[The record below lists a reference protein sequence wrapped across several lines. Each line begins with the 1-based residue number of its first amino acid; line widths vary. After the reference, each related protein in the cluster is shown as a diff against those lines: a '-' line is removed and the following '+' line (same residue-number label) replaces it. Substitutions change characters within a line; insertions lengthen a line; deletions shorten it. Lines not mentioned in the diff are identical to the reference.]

1 MNSSYTIGERIRELR
16 QSRRMTQFVLSNRLG
31 VTKSLISA
39 YENATAYPSNDV
51 LLGIAY
57 IFNVTTD
64 YLLGKEKTMSIS
76 TKGLTDSQI
85 EFVSALVG
93 EFQKLN
99 TGKS

>member
-16 QSRRMTQFVLSNRLG
+16 QSRKLTQLVLAKRLG

-39 YENATAYPSNDV
+39 YENATTYPSYDV

-64 YLLGKEKTMSIS
+64 YLLGKEKTMSVS
-76 TKGLTDSQI
+76 TKGLTDSQT
-85 EFVSALVG
+85 EFVSALIA
-93 EFQKLN
+93 EFQKVN
-99 TGKS
+99 VEI

>member
-16 QSRRMTQFVLSNRLG
+16 QSRKLTQLVLSKRLG

-39 YENATAYPSNDV
+39 YENATAYPSYDV

-64 YLLGKEKTMSIS
+64 YLLGKEKTMSVS
-76 TKGLTDSQI
+76 TKGLTDSQT
-85 EFVSALVG
+85 EFVSALIA
-93 EFQKLN
+93 EFQKVNL
-99 TGKS
+99 TV